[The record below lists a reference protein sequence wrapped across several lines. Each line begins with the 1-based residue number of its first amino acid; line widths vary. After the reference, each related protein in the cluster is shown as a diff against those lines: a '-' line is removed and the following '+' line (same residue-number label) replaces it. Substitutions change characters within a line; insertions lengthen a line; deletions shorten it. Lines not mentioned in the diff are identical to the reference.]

1 MSDTTAPNDHVAERL
16 RTDKIVWLGSVR
28 PDGRPHIVPV
38 WFLWDGE
45 TALIFTKPDQKVR
58 NLRQNARVTLALDDT
73 KIGGDVAMLEGT
85 AVLLDEPT
93 SAVASQTYIDKYAA
107 EMTQMGMTME
117 TMAAEYSQPIRVTPT
132 RFLSW

>member
-1 MSDTTAPNDHVAERL
+1 MSDVITPNEHVAERL

-28 PDGRPHIVPV
+28 PDGRPHLVPV

-45 TALIFTKPDQKVR
+45 TVLIFSKPDQKVR

-73 KIGGDVAMLEGT
+73 KGGGDVVMLDGT
-85 AVLLDEPT
+85 AALLEEPT
-93 SAVASQTYIDKYAA
+93 AAIVTPAYIDKYAA
-107 EMTQMGMTME
+107 DNAQMGTTME
-117 TMAAEYSQPIRVTPT
+117 NMAAEYAQPIRITPT